1 MTMETVYL
9 ETTVVGNI
17 AGRIHPNPD
26 VASRQRKTRRWWT
39 TARSEHR
46 IVISHLVLDECRAGD
61 PTAAQER
68 IDEIDELER
77 LDITDD
83 TRNVANALM
92 AAGAIPESEPRDA
105 LHVAIAAVQGVEY
118 LVTWNFKHIANATLR
133 GRIND
138 VCRDNGYEPPII
150 CTPEELAGMTDDSND
165 TD

>member
-1 MTMETVYL
+1 METVYL

-26 VASRQRKTRRWWT
+26 VASRQHKTRRWWT

-46 IVISHLVLDECRAGD
+46 IVISHLVLDECQAGD
-61 PTAAQER
+61 PAAAQER
-68 IDEIDELER
+68 LDEINELER
-77 LDITDD
+77 LEITDD
-83 TRNVANALM
+83 GRNLANALM
-92 AAGAIPESEPRDA
+92 AASAIPASEPRDA
-105 LHVAIAAVQGVEY
+105 LHVAIAAVHGVQY

-150 CTPEELAGMTDDSND
+150 CTPEELAGMTDDAND

>member
-1 MTMETVYL
+1 METVYL
-9 ETTVVGNI
+9 ETTVVGSI

-26 VASRQRKTRRWWT
+26 VASRQRKSRRWWA
-39 TARSEHR
+39 TARHDHR
-46 IVISHLVLDECRAGD
+46 LLISHLVLDECQAGD

-68 IDEIDELER
+68 LDEIGELDR

-83 TRNVANALM
+83 AQNLANALM
-92 AAGAIPESEPRDA
+92 AGGAIPESEPRDA
-105 LHVAIAAVQGVEY
+105 LHVAIAAVHGVQY

-150 CTPEELAGMTDDSND
+150 CTPEELAGMTDESND

>member
-1 MTMETVYL
+1 MDTVYL

-17 AGRIHPNPD
+17 AGRVHPNPD
-26 VASRQRKTRRWWT
+26 VASRQRKTRRWWR
-39 TARSEHR
+39 TARVEHR
-46 IVISHLVLDECRAGD
+46 IVISHLVLDECQAGD

-68 IDEIDELER
+68 LDEIDELDR
-77 LDITDD
+77 LDITYNV
-83 TRNVANALM
+83 RNLANALM

-105 LHVAIAAVQGVEY
+105 LHVAIAAVHGVQY

-133 GRIND
+133 RRIND

-150 CTPEELAGMTDDSND
+150 CTPEELAGMTDESND